1 MTTHYHP
8 VIGAKKVHYRS
19 VELYQQ
25 LEKETGKVQML
36 VERLDEIFHKESVVS
51 EIFSILK

>member
-8 VIGAKKVHYRS
+8 VIGAKKVHYKS

-25 LEKETGKVQML
+25 LEKETGKVKIRHRA
-36 VERLDEIFHKESVVS
+36 VNNE
-51 EIFSILK
+51 

>member
-8 VIGAKKVHYRS
+8 VIGAKKVHYKS

-36 VERLDEIFHKESVVS
+36 VEPLDQIFPKVS
-51 EIFSILK
+51 ATSARFCI